1 MIEKLINQL
10 AASNIESRHIWKPMH
25 RQPVFTDF
33 PSFINGVSDN
43 LFENGI
49 CLPSGTAMTD
59 SDIDFVSSLV
69 TKTLESKQK
78 FA

>member
-1 MIEKLINQL
+1 
-10 AASNIESRHIWKPMH
+10 MH

-43 LFENGI
+43 LFETGI
-49 CLPSGTAMTD
+49 CLPSGTAMSD
-59 SDIDFVSSLV
+59 SELEFINSLLS
-69 TKTLESKQK
+69 KTLESKKK